1 MEVKN
6 SRGDNMNT
14 SSNITTDNIIFYESN
29 RKRII
34 NQLKQQHGLKLNDL
48 IFLYHLYKEDA
59 SEIPLCRIKESI
71 DFSLME
77 IHKTLTSITEKHIV
91 GKIRSSEDERKVF
104 ITITPEQRQKINVI
118 IDDFKRIHK
127 DILDTNT

>member
-1 MEVKN
+1 
-6 SRGDNMNT
+6 
-14 SSNITTDNIIFYESN
+14 
-29 RKRII
+29 
-34 NQLKQQHGLKLNDL
+34 
-48 IFLYHLYKEDA
+48 
-59 SEIPLCRIKESI
+59 
-71 DFSLME
+71 ME

-127 DILDTNT
+127 DILDSNT